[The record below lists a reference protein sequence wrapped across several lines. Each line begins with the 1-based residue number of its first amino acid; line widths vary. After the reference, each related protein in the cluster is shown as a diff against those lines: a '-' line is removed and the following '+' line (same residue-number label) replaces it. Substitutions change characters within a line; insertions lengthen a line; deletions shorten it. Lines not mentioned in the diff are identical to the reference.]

1 MKWSWKL
8 ATVAGIGL
16 YVHATFLLFCA
27 WVWVL
32 YWLAGGSAA
41 ALSGIGF
48 ILALFACVI
57 LHELG
62 HALTAR
68 RYGIR
73 TRDITLLPI
82 GGVSRLERIPD
93 DPRQEV
99 WVSLA
104 GPAVNVVIAAALYAW
119 LLLSQ
124 TLRPFSA
131 LTMAGGPFLERL
143 LLVNVSLA
151 VFNLLPAFPM
161 DGGRVLRAVLAMRM
175 DYVRATQ
182 VSAQVG
188 QAMALAFGLLGLF
201 TNPFLVFIAFFVWIG
216 AAQEASMVQ
225 MRTALSGIPVSRA
238 MLTDFHTV
246 APDDTAKRVLEHI
259 TAQQHARKA
268 AHLSRLALVD
278 HWEVLLGSREDQLK
292 HSFRGVIRRHG
303 VEVGE
308 HSATHR
314 NTAQGGAHLHHARLL
329 GRADPDEERDE
340 HEERVRKQTEQA
352 EPEGHRLPDLRG
364 DLRGPDVVHA
374 HGQHSPQHP
383 TAVHGEGGEQV
394 EDREGNVHEQQSLE
408 ERTTGHGERGERA
421 QGLREEEPGVE
432 CRRDD
437 HIHGGA
443 RQRHPN
449 LLTRIFR
456 YAL

>member
-16 YVHATFLLFCA
+16 YVHATFFLLIA
-27 WVWVL
+27 WVGIT

-41 ALSGIGF
+41 ALSGIAF
-48 ILALFACVI
+48 ILALFACVV

-124 TLRPFSA
+124 TWRPLSA

-161 DGGRVLRAVLAMRM
+161 DGGRVLRALLAMRM

-188 QAMALAFGLLGLF
+188 QAMALVFGLLGLF

-238 MLTDFHTV
+238 MLTNFQTV
-246 APDDTAKRVLEHI
+246 APDDAAKRVLELI
-259 TAQQHARKA
+259 VAGSQQDFPVVDGGQGGRVAGVLLRSDVLKALAQRASDWRVRDVMRREFEVVDAADMLDTALARLQSCNC
-268 AHLSRLALVD
+268 HTLPVTSRGALVG
-278 HWEVLLGSREDQLK
+278 LLTMEN
-292 HSFRGVIRRHG
+292 
-303 VEVGE
+303 VGE
-308 HSATHR
+308 FLLIQSA
-314 NTAQGGAHLHHARLL
+314 L
-329 GRADPDEERDE
+329 GR
-340 HEERVRKQTEQA
+340 
-352 EPEGHRLPDLRG
+352 
-364 DLRGPDVVHA
+364 
-374 HGQHSPQHP
+374 SPQP
-383 TAVHGEGGEQV
+383 
-394 EDREGNVHEQQSLE
+394 
-408 ERTTGHGERGERA
+408 RA
-421 QGLREEEPGVE
+421 
-432 CRRDD
+432 
-437 HIHGGA
+437 A
-443 RQRHPN
+443 
-449 LLTRIFR
+449 
-456 YAL
+456 

>member
-16 YVHATFLLFCA
+16 YVHATFFLLIA
-27 WVWVL
+27 WVGVT

-41 ALSGIGF
+41 ALSGIAF
-48 ILALFACVI
+48 ILALFACVV

-124 TLRPFSA
+124 TLRPLSA

-161 DGGRVLRAVLAMRM
+161 DGGRVLRALLAMRM

-182 VSAQVG
+182 VSAHVG
-188 QAMALAFGLLGLF
+188 QAMALVFGLIGLF
-201 TNPFLVFIAFFVWIG
+201 SNPFLVFIAFFVWIG

-238 MLTDFHTV
+238 MLTNFQTV
-246 APDDTAKRVLEHI
+246 APDDAAKRVLELI
-259 TAQQHARKA
+259 LAGSQQDFPVVDGGQGGRVAGVLLRSDVLKALAQRASDWRVRDVMRREFEVVDAADMLDTALARLQSCNC
-268 AHLSRLALVD
+268 HTLPVTSRGALVG
-278 HWEVLLGSREDQLK
+278 LLTMEN
-292 HSFRGVIRRHG
+292 
-303 VEVGE
+303 VGE
-308 HSATHR
+308 FLLIQA
-314 NTAQGGAHLHHARLL
+314 AL
-329 GRADPDEERDE
+329 GR
-340 HEERVRKQTEQA
+340 
-352 EPEGHRLPDLRG
+352 
-364 DLRGPDVVHA
+364 
-374 HGQHSPQHP
+374 SPQP
-383 TAVHGEGGEQV
+383 
-394 EDREGNVHEQQSLE
+394 
-408 ERTTGHGERGERA
+408 RA
-421 QGLREEEPGVE
+421 
-432 CRRDD
+432 
-437 HIHGGA
+437 A
-443 RQRHPN
+443 
-449 LLTRIFR
+449 
-456 YAL
+456 

>member
-8 ATVAGIGL
+8 GTVAGIGL
-16 YVHATFLLFCA
+16 YVHATFFLLIA
-27 WVWVL
+27 WVGIT

-41 ALSGIGF
+41 ALSGIAF
-48 ILALFACVI
+48 ILALFACVV

-161 DGGRVLRAVLAMRM
+161 DGGRVLRALLAMRM

-182 VSAQVG
+182 VAAHVG
-188 QAMALAFGLLGLF
+188 QAMALVFGLLGLF
-201 TNPFLVFIAFFVWIG
+201 SNPFLVFIALFVWIG

-225 MRTALSGIPVSRA
+225 MRTGLSGIPVSRA
-238 MLTDFHTV
+238 MLTDFHSV
-246 APDDTAKRVLEHI
+246 APDDTAQRVLDLI
-259 TAQQHARKA
+259 IAGSQQDFPVVDGGQQG
-268 AHLSRLALVD
+268 RLAG
-278 HWEVLLGSREDQLK
+278 VLLRSDVLKALAQRASDWRVRDVMRREFEVVDAADMLDTAFARLQSCNCHTLPVTR
-292 HSFRGVIRRHG
+292 RGALVG
-303 VEVGE
+303 LLTMENVGE
-308 HSATHR
+308 FLLIQSA
-314 NTAQGGAHLHHARLL
+314 L
-329 GRADPDEERDE
+329 GRSP
-340 HEERVRKQTEQA
+340 
-352 EPEGHRLPDLRG
+352 
-364 DLRGPDVVHA
+364 
-374 HGQHSPQHP
+374 HS
-383 TAVHGEGGEQV
+383 
-394 EDREGNVHEQQSLE
+394 
-408 ERTTGHGERGERA
+408 RA
-421 QGLREEEPGVE
+421 
-432 CRRDD
+432 
-437 HIHGGA
+437 A
-443 RQRHPN
+443 
-449 LLTRIFR
+449 
-456 YAL
+456 

>member
-16 YVHATFLLFCA
+16 YVHATFFLLIA
-27 WVWVL
+27 WVGVT

-41 ALSGIGF
+41 ALSGIAF
-48 ILALFACVI
+48 ILALFACVV

-124 TLRPFSA
+124 TLRPLSA

-161 DGGRVLRAVLAMRM
+161 DGGRVLRALLAMRM

-182 VSAQVG
+182 VSAHVG
-188 QAMALAFGLLGLF
+188 QAMALVFGLIGLF
-201 TNPFLVFIAFFVWIG
+201 SNPFLVFIAFFVWIG

-238 MLTDFHTV
+238 MLTNFQTV
-246 APDDTAKRVLEHI
+246 APDDAAKRVLELI
-259 TAQQHARKA
+259 VAGSQQDFPVVDGGQGGRVAGVLLRSDVLKALAQRASDWRVRDVMRREFEVVDAADMLDTALARLQSCNC
-268 AHLSRLALVD
+268 HTLPVTSRGALVG
-278 HWEVLLGSREDQLK
+278 LLTMEN
-292 HSFRGVIRRHG
+292 
-303 VEVGE
+303 VGE
-308 HSATHR
+308 FLLIQA
-314 NTAQGGAHLHHARLL
+314 AL
-329 GRADPDEERDE
+329 GR
-340 HEERVRKQTEQA
+340 
-352 EPEGHRLPDLRG
+352 
-364 DLRGPDVVHA
+364 
-374 HGQHSPQHP
+374 SPQP
-383 TAVHGEGGEQV
+383 
-394 EDREGNVHEQQSLE
+394 
-408 ERTTGHGERGERA
+408 RA
-421 QGLREEEPGVE
+421 
-432 CRRDD
+432 
-437 HIHGGA
+437 A
-443 RQRHPN
+443 
-449 LLTRIFR
+449 
-456 YAL
+456 

>member
-8 ATVAGIGL
+8 GSVAGIGL
-16 YVHATFLLFCA
+16 YVHATFLLLLA
-27 WVWVL
+27 WVGVT

-41 ALSGIGF
+41 ALDGIAF
-48 ILALFACVI
+48 ILALFACVV

-161 DGGRVLRAVLAMRM
+161 DGGRVLRALLAMHM

-182 VSAQVG
+182 VSAHVG
-188 QAMALAFGLLGLF
+188 QAMALVFGLVGLL
-201 TNPFLVFIAFFVWIG
+201 TNPFLLSLAFFVWIG

-246 APDDTAKRVLEHI
+246 APDDTAKRVLELI
-259 TAQQHARKA
+259 LAGSQQDFPVLDGGQGSQGGR
-268 AHLSRLALVD
+268 LSG
-278 HWEVLLGSREDQLK
+278 VLLRSDVLKALAQRASDWRVRDIMRRE
-292 HSFRGVIRRHG
+292 F
-303 VEVGE
+303 EVVD
-308 HSATHR
+308 A
-314 NTAQGGAHLHHARLL
+314 ADLL
-329 GRADPDEERDE
+329 GKAFERL
-340 HEERVRKQTEQA
+340 QSCICQ
-352 EPEGHRLPDLRG
+352 LPALKTPSVVS
-364 DLRGPDVVHA
+364 GP
-374 HGQHSPQHP
+374 
-383 TAVHGEGGEQV
+383 
-394 EDREGNVHEQQSLE
+394 
-408 ERTTGHGERGERA
+408 
-421 QGLREEEPGVE
+421 
-432 CRRDD
+432 
-437 HIHGGA
+437 
-443 RQRHPN
+443 
-449 LLTRIFR
+449 LTM
-456 YAL
+456 

>member
-16 YVHATFLLFCA
+16 YVHATFFLLIA
-27 WVWVL
+27 WVGVT

-41 ALSGIGF
+41 ALSGIAF
-48 ILALFACVI
+48 ILALFACVV

-93 DPRQEV
+93 DPGQEV

-104 GPAVNVVIAAALYAW
+104 GPAVNVVIAVALYAW
-119 LLLSQ
+119 LLLSH
-124 TLRPFSA
+124 TWRPLSA

-161 DGGRVLRAVLAMRM
+161 DGGRVLRALLALRM

-182 VSAQVG
+182 VAAHVG
-188 QAMALAFGLLGLF
+188 QAMALVFGLLGLL
-201 TNPFLVFIAFFVWIG
+201 TNPFLLFIALFVWIG

-238 MLTDFHTV
+238 MLTDFHSV
-246 APDDTAKRVLEHI
+246 APDDPAKRVLELI
-259 TAQQHARKA
+259 LAGSQEDFPVVDGGQGGRIAGVLLRSDVLKALAQRPSDWRVRDLMRREFEVVDAADMLDTALARLQSCNC
-268 AHLSRLALVD
+268 HTLPVTSRGALVG
-278 HWEVLLGSREDQLK
+278 LLTMEN
-292 HSFRGVIRRHG
+292 
-303 VEVGE
+303 VGE
-308 HSATHR
+308 FLRIQSA
-314 NTAQGGAHLHHARLL
+314 L
-329 GRADPDEERDE
+329 GR
-340 HEERVRKQTEQA
+340 
-352 EPEGHRLPDLRG
+352 
-364 DLRGPDVVHA
+364 
-374 HGQHSPQHP
+374 SPQ
-383 TAVHGEGGEQV
+383 T
-394 EDREGNVHEQQSLE
+394 
-408 ERTTGHGERGERA
+408 RA
-421 QGLREEEPGVE
+421 
-432 CRRDD
+432 
-437 HIHGGA
+437 A
-443 RQRHPN
+443 
-449 LLTRIFR
+449 
-456 YAL
+456 

>member
-1 MKWSWKL
+1 MPDPRIAAHSVPRLSVTIGSHPSTACDSYDARLSHRGREYCADLDTTEAPGGSAVDFDETSGPRLGGRVSEMKWSWKL
-8 ATVAGIGL
+8 GSVAGIGL
-16 YVHATFLLFCA
+16 YVHATFFLLLA
-27 WVWVL
+27 WVGVT

-41 ALSGIGF
+41 ALDGIAF
-48 ILALFACVI
+48 ILALFACVV

-124 TLRPFSA
+124 TWRPLSA

-161 DGGRVLRAVLAMRM
+161 DGGRVLRALLAMRM

-182 VSAQVG
+182 VGAQVG
-188 QAMALAFGLLGLF
+188 QAMALVFGLLGLL
-201 TNPFLVFIAFFVWIG
+201 TNPFLLFIAFFVWIG

-238 MLTDFHTV
+238 MLTDFHTL
-246 APDDTAKRVLEHI
+246 APDDAAKRVLELI
-259 TAQQHARKA
+259 LAGSQQDFPVVDGGQGGQGG
-268 AHLSRLALVD
+268 RLAG
-278 HWEVLLGSREDQLK
+278 VLL
-292 HSFRGVIRRHG
+292 
-303 VEVGE
+303 
-308 HSATHR
+308 
-314 NTAQGGAHLHHARLL
+314 
-329 GRADPDEERDE
+329 
-340 HEERVRKQTEQA
+340 
-352 EPEGHRLPDLRG
+352 
-364 DLRGPDVVHA
+364 
-374 HGQHSPQHP
+374 
-383 TAVHGEGGEQV
+383 
-394 EDREGNVHEQQSLE
+394 
-408 ERTTGHGERGERA
+408 
-421 QGLREEEPGVE
+421 
-432 CRRDD
+432 RRDVLK
-437 HIHGGA
+437 A
-443 RQRHPN
+443 LAQRGSGWW
-449 LLTRIFR
+449 
-456 YAL
+456 

>member
-16 YVHATFLLFCA
+16 YVHATFFLLIA
-27 WVWVL
+27 WVGIT

-41 ALSGIGF
+41 ALSGIAF
-48 ILALFACVI
+48 ILALFACVV

-119 LLLSQ
+119 LLVSQ
-124 TLRPFSA
+124 TLRPLSA
-131 LTMAGGPFLERL
+131 LTMASGPFLERL

-161 DGGRVLRAVLAMRM
+161 DGGRVLRALLAMRM

-182 VSAQVG
+182 VSAHVG
-188 QAMALAFGLLGLF
+188 QAMALVFGLIGLF
-201 TNPFLVFIAFFVWIG
+201 SNPFLVFIAFFVWIG

-238 MLTDFHTV
+238 MLTNFQTV
-246 APDDTAKRVLEHI
+246 APDDAAKRVLELI
-259 TAQQHARKA
+259 LAGSQQDFPVVDGGQGGRVAGVLLRSDVLKALAQRASDWRVRDVMRREFEVVDAADMLDTALARLQSCNC
-268 AHLSRLALVD
+268 HTLPVTSRGALVG
-278 HWEVLLGSREDQLK
+278 LLTMEN
-292 HSFRGVIRRHG
+292 
-303 VEVGE
+303 VGE
-308 HSATHR
+308 FLLIQSA
-314 NTAQGGAHLHHARLL
+314 L
-329 GRADPDEERDE
+329 GR
-340 HEERVRKQTEQA
+340 
-352 EPEGHRLPDLRG
+352 
-364 DLRGPDVVHA
+364 
-374 HGQHSPQHP
+374 SPQP
-383 TAVHGEGGEQV
+383 
-394 EDREGNVHEQQSLE
+394 
-408 ERTTGHGERGERA
+408 RA
-421 QGLREEEPGVE
+421 
-432 CRRDD
+432 
-437 HIHGGA
+437 A
-443 RQRHPN
+443 
-449 LLTRIFR
+449 
-456 YAL
+456 

>member
-8 ATVAGIGL
+8 GAVAGIGL
-16 YVHATFLLFCA
+16 YVHATFFLLIA
-27 WVWVL
+27 WVGVT
-32 YWLAGGSAA
+32 YWLAGGSSA
-41 ALSGIGF
+41 ALSGIAF
-48 ILALFACVI
+48 ILALFACVV

-99 WVSLA
+99 WVSVA

-119 LLLSQ
+119 LVLSQ
-124 TLRPFSA
+124 TWRPLSA

-161 DGGRVLRAVLAMRM
+161 DGGRVLRALLAMRM

-182 VSAQVG
+182 ISAQVG
-188 QAMALAFGLLGLF
+188 QAMALVFGLLGLF

-238 MLTDFHTV
+238 MLTDYHTV
-246 APDDTAKRVLEHI
+246 APDDTAKRVLELI
-259 TAQQHARKA
+259 LAGAQQDFPVVDGGQGG
-268 AHLSRLALVD
+268 RLAG
-278 HWEVLLGSREDQLK
+278 VLLRSDVLKALAQRGSDWRVRDVMRREFEVVDGADMLETAFARLQACNCHTLPVT
-292 HSFRGVIRRHG
+292 SRGALVG
-303 VEVGE
+303 LLTMENVGE
-308 HSATHR
+308 FLLIQSA
-314 NTAQGGAHLHHARLL
+314 L
-329 GRADPDEERDE
+329 GRAA
-340 HEERVRKQTEQA
+340 QT
-352 EPEGHRLPDLRG
+352 
-364 DLRGPDVVHA
+364 
-374 HGQHSPQHP
+374 
-383 TAVHGEGGEQV
+383 
-394 EDREGNVHEQQSLE
+394 
-408 ERTTGHGERGERA
+408 RA
-421 QGLREEEPGVE
+421 
-432 CRRDD
+432 
-437 HIHGGA
+437 A
-443 RQRHPN
+443 
-449 LLTRIFR
+449 
-456 YAL
+456 

>member
-16 YVHATFLLFCA
+16 YVHATFFLLIA
-27 WVWVL
+27 WVGIT

-41 ALSGIGF
+41 ALSGIAF
-48 ILALFACVI
+48 ILALFACVV

-119 LLLSQ
+119 LLVSQ
-124 TLRPFSA
+124 TLRPLSA

-161 DGGRVLRAVLAMRM
+161 DGGRVLRALLAMRM

-182 VSAQVG
+182 VSAHVG
-188 QAMALAFGLLGLF
+188 QAMALVFGLIGLF
-201 TNPFLVFIAFFVWIG
+201 SNPFLVFIAFFVWIG

-238 MLTDFHTV
+238 MLTNFQTV
-246 APDDTAKRVLEHI
+246 APDDAAKRVLELI
-259 TAQQHARKA
+259 VAGSQQDFPVVDGGQGGRVAGVLLRSDVLKALAQRASDWRVRDVMRREFEVVDAADMLDTALARLQSCNC
-268 AHLSRLALVD
+268 HTLPVTSRGALVG
-278 HWEVLLGSREDQLK
+278 LLTMEN
-292 HSFRGVIRRHG
+292 
-303 VEVGE
+303 VGE
-308 HSATHR
+308 FLLIQSA
-314 NTAQGGAHLHHARLL
+314 L
-329 GRADPDEERDE
+329 GR
-340 HEERVRKQTEQA
+340 
-352 EPEGHRLPDLRG
+352 
-364 DLRGPDVVHA
+364 
-374 HGQHSPQHP
+374 SPQP
-383 TAVHGEGGEQV
+383 
-394 EDREGNVHEQQSLE
+394 
-408 ERTTGHGERGERA
+408 RA
-421 QGLREEEPGVE
+421 
-432 CRRDD
+432 
-437 HIHGGA
+437 A
-443 RQRHPN
+443 
-449 LLTRIFR
+449 
-456 YAL
+456 

>member
-16 YVHATFLLFCA
+16 YVHATFFLLIA
-27 WVWVL
+27 WVGVT

-41 ALSGIGF
+41 ALSGIAF
-48 ILALFACVI
+48 ILALFACVV

-119 LLLSQ
+119 LLVSQ
-124 TLRPFSA
+124 TLRPLSA

-161 DGGRVLRAVLAMRM
+161 DGGRVLRALLAMRM

-182 VSAQVG
+182 VSAHVG
-188 QAMALAFGLLGLF
+188 QAMALVFGLIGLF
-201 TNPFLVFIAFFVWIG
+201 SNPFLVFIAFFVWIG

-238 MLTDFHTV
+238 MLTNFQTV
-246 APDDTAKRVLEHI
+246 APDDAAKRVLELI
-259 TAQQHARKA
+259 LAGSQQDFPVVDGGQGGRVAGVLLRSDVLKALAQRASDWRVRDVMRREFEVVDAADMLDTALARLQSCNC
-268 AHLSRLALVD
+268 HTLPVTSRGALVG
-278 HWEVLLGSREDQLK
+278 LLTMEN
-292 HSFRGVIRRHG
+292 
-303 VEVGE
+303 VGE
-308 HSATHR
+308 FLLIQSA
-314 NTAQGGAHLHHARLL
+314 L
-329 GRADPDEERDE
+329 GR
-340 HEERVRKQTEQA
+340 
-352 EPEGHRLPDLRG
+352 
-364 DLRGPDVVHA
+364 
-374 HGQHSPQHP
+374 SPQP
-383 TAVHGEGGEQV
+383 
-394 EDREGNVHEQQSLE
+394 
-408 ERTTGHGERGERA
+408 RA
-421 QGLREEEPGVE
+421 
-432 CRRDD
+432 
-437 HIHGGA
+437 A
-443 RQRHPN
+443 
-449 LLTRIFR
+449 
-456 YAL
+456 

>member
-8 ATVAGIGL
+8 GTVAGIGL
-16 YVHATFLLFCA
+16 YVHATFLLLLA
-27 WVWVL
+27 WVGVT

-41 ALSGIGF
+41 ALDGIAF
-48 ILALFACVI
+48 ILALFACVV

-124 TLRPFSA
+124 TWRPLSA

-161 DGGRVLRAVLAMRM
+161 DGGRVLRALLAMRM
-175 DYVRATQ
+175 DYVRATR
-182 VSAQVG
+182 VAAQVG
-188 QAMALAFGLLGLF
+188 QAMALVFGLLGLF

-238 MLTDFHTV
+238 MLTDFHTL
-246 APDDTAKRVLEHI
+246 APEDPAKRVLELI
-259 TAQQHARKA
+259 LAGSQQDFPVVDGGQGG
-268 AHLSRLALVD
+268 RLAG
-278 HWEVLLGSREDQLK
+278 VLLRSDVLKTLAQRADWRVRDIMRREFEVVDAADMLDTAFARLQSCNCHTLPVTSRGALVGLLTMEN
-292 HSFRGVIRRHG
+292 
-303 VEVGE
+303 VGE
-308 HSATHR
+308 FLLIQSA
-314 NTAQGGAHLHHARLL
+314 L
-329 GRADPDEERDE
+329 GR
-340 HEERVRKQTEQA
+340 
-352 EPEGHRLPDLRG
+352 
-364 DLRGPDVVHA
+364 
-374 HGQHSPQHP
+374 SPQ
-383 TAVHGEGGEQV
+383 T
-394 EDREGNVHEQQSLE
+394 
-408 ERTTGHGERGERA
+408 RA
-421 QGLREEEPGVE
+421 
-432 CRRDD
+432 
-437 HIHGGA
+437 A
-443 RQRHPN
+443 
-449 LLTRIFR
+449 
-456 YAL
+456 

>member
-16 YVHATFLLFCA
+16 YVHATFFLLIA
-27 WVWVL
+27 WVGIT

-41 ALSGIGF
+41 ALSGIAF
-48 ILALFACVI
+48 ILALFACVVS
-57 LHELG
+57 HELG

-119 LLLSQ
+119 LLVSQ
-124 TLRPFSA
+124 TLRPLSA
-131 LTMAGGPFLERL
+131 LTMASGPFLERL

-161 DGGRVLRAVLAMRM
+161 DGGRVLRALLAMRM

-182 VSAQVG
+182 VSAHVG
-188 QAMALAFGLLGLF
+188 QAMALVFGLIGLF
-201 TNPFLVFIAFFVWIG
+201 SNPFLVFIAFFVWIG

-238 MLTDFHTV
+238 MLTNFQTV
-246 APDDTAKRVLEHI
+246 APDDAAKRVLELI
-259 TAQQHARKA
+259 LAGSQQDFPVVDGGQGGRVAGVLLRSDVLKALAQRASDWRVRDVMRREFEVVDAADMLDTALARLQSCNC
-268 AHLSRLALVD
+268 HTLPVTSRGALVG
-278 HWEVLLGSREDQLK
+278 LLTMEN
-292 HSFRGVIRRHG
+292 
-303 VEVGE
+303 VGE
-308 HSATHR
+308 FLLIQSA
-314 NTAQGGAHLHHARLL
+314 L
-329 GRADPDEERDE
+329 GR
-340 HEERVRKQTEQA
+340 
-352 EPEGHRLPDLRG
+352 
-364 DLRGPDVVHA
+364 
-374 HGQHSPQHP
+374 SPQP
-383 TAVHGEGGEQV
+383 
-394 EDREGNVHEQQSLE
+394 
-408 ERTTGHGERGERA
+408 RA
-421 QGLREEEPGVE
+421 
-432 CRRDD
+432 
-437 HIHGGA
+437 A
-443 RQRHPN
+443 
-449 LLTRIFR
+449 
-456 YAL
+456 